1 MISLITRH
9 EVTMSRRKK
18 ALIGFTGVS
27 LFGVFV
33 LPYLLPLNGPP
44 TVDPTTLADPN
55 GAFVQAGDTR
65 MYYQKAGSGDM
76 PIVLVHGFGAS
87 SFSWRN
93 NLTPIAEAGFTAY
106 APDMRGFGLSDK
118 SWDESM
124 SQDAQ
129 VDRLKAFMD
138 AQGIDRAVL
147 AGNSMGGGIVTNFAL
162 RYPDRVRGLVLVDPA
177 IYGGANSG
185 IASALIGL
193 PGIQRWGQHVVRLML
208 GDSSRNASML
218 KSAWFDPSKLTS
230 EVLSGYRR
238 ALQTPD
244 WDISLL
250 ALMRDGMSNNLSAR
264 LKDLKVPTLIVWGEH
279 DTWISPTNAPKL
291 NQDIAGS
298 KLAIIQD
305 AGHVPHEEQPAE
317 FNQLLIEFANGLK

>member
-1 MISLITRH
+1 
-9 EVTMSRRKK
+9 MSRRKK
-18 ALIGFTGVS
+18 ILLGLLVCRCSAF
-27 LFGVFV
+27 FV
-33 LPYLLPLNGPP
+33 LPYLLPLNGPS

-65 MYYQKAGSGDM
+65 MYYQKAGSGDV

-87 SFSWRN
+87 SFSWRE
-93 NLTPIAEAGFTAY
+93 NLNPIAEAGFTVY

-118 SWDESM
+118 GWDKSM

-129 VDRLKAFMD
+129 ADRLKAFLD

-185 IASALIGL
+185 VASALISL
-193 PGIQRWGQHVVRLML
+193 PGIQRWGQHVVRFILA
-208 GDSSRNASML
+208 DNDRNASTI
-218 KSAWFDPSKLTS
+218 KSAWFDGSKVTPD
-230 EVLSGYRR
+230 VLSGYRR

-250 ALMRDGMSNNLSAR
+250 ALMRDGTSNNLGPR
-264 LKDLKVPTLIVWGEH
+264 LKDLNVPTLIVWGEH

-298 KLAIIQD
+298 QLAIIKN
-305 AGHVPHEEQPAE
+305 AGHVPHEEKPAE
-317 FNQLLIEFANGLK
+317 FNGLLIDFVKGLK